1 MIPKSGYRVS
11 EKIVLKQKSETKWQ
25 LKMLSLYSAGREEDR
40 MTRTI
45 VALRTAAAILA
56 LCCAQIFPASAQDY
70 PTRPI
75 TLIVPY
81 PAGGGVDLMGRLIGQ
96 KLSVALNQQ
105 VVIENRGGAGG
116 MIGTRD
122 AARAAPD
129 GYTLVM
135 LLTGIS
141 LGANTGYD
149 VNKDF
154 APIGLVASTPIIVD
168 AHPSLPA
175 KSLADVIALAK
186 KEPGKLSAGTPPA
199 PTLNYF
205 AALLFNLL
213 AGTQI
218 TVVTYK
224 GTGPLTNDLLGNHVP
239 LGYNTIPASIS
250 NIAAG
255 QLRGLAVTST
265 KRSAAVP
272 DVPTAAESGLPGF
285 EVVQYYGLAAPAG
298 TPRPIVERLNKE
310 LRAIL
315 TSDEMKKRL
324 IDDGTDPT
332 PSTPEEYAA
341 NIASE
346 EGKWAALAQKLGLKF
361 E

>member
-1 MIPKSGYRVS
+1 MIHRS
-11 EKIVLKQKSETKWQ
+11 
-25 LKMLSLYSAGREEDR
+25 
-40 MTRTI
+40 
-45 VALRTAAAILA
+45 ILA
-56 LCCAQIFPASAQDY
+56 GLLACALAAVVIFGTPQPAAAQDY

-81 PAGGGVDLMGRLIGQ
+81 PAGGGVDVMGRLVGQ
-96 KLSVALNQQ
+96 KLSVALGQQ

-122 AARAAPD
+122 AARATPD

-154 APIGLVASTPIIVD
+154 APIGLVASTPIIVVT
-168 AHPSLPA
+168 HPSVA
-175 KSLADVIALAK
+175 ANSLSDIVALAK
-186 KEPGKLSAGTPPA
+186 KEPGKYSAGTPPA
-199 PTLNYF
+199 PTVNYF
-205 AALLFNLL
+205 AAELFNVM

-224 GTGPLTNDLLGNHVP
+224 GTGPLTNDLLGGHVQI
-239 LGYNTIPASIS
+239 GFNTIPASVS

-255 QLRGLAVTST
+255 ALRGIAVAAT
-265 KRSAAVP
+265 KRSAALP
-272 DVPTAAESGLPGF
+272 NVPTAAEAGLPGF
-285 EVVQYYGLAAPAG
+285 EAVQYYGLAAPAG

-315 TSDEMKKRL
+315 ATDDMKKL
-324 IDDGTDPT
+324 LVDAGSDPT

-341 NIASE
+341 NIQRE
-346 EGKWAALAQKLGLKF
+346 EGKWADLVKKLGLKL

>member
-1 MIPKSGYRVS
+1 MIR
-11 EKIVLKQKSETKWQ
+11 IID
-25 LKMLSLYSAGREEDR
+25 A
-40 MTRTI
+40 
-45 VALRTAAAILA
+45 ARTAGAAVLA
-56 LCCAQIFPASAQDY
+56 LCCAQVLSATAQDY

-75 TLIVPY
+75 TMIVPY
-81 PAGGGVDLMGRLIGQ
+81 PAGGGVDVMGRLIGA
-96 KLSVALNQQ
+96 KLSLALEQQ

-129 GYTLVM
+129 GYTIVM

-141 LGANTGYD
+141 LGSNTGYD

-175 KSLADVIALAK
+175 KSLAEVIALAK
-186 KEPGKLSAGTPPA
+186 KEPGKLSTGTPPA
-199 PTLNYF
+199 PTINYF
-205 AALLFNLL
+205 AARLFNLL
-213 AGTQI
+213 AGTDI

-224 GTGPLTNDLLGNHVP
+224 GTGPLTSDLLGNHVP
-239 LGYNTIPASIS
+239 LGFNTIPASVS

-255 QLRGLAVTST
+255 QLRGLAVAAD
-265 KRSAAVP
+265 KRSAALP
-272 DVPTAAESGLPGF
+272 DVPTAVESGLSGF
-285 EVVQYYGLAAPAG
+285 EAVQYYGLAAPAG

-310 LRAIL
+310 LRTIL
-315 TSDEMKKRL
+315 AADEMKQRL
-324 IDDGTDPT
+324 IADGSDPA
-332 PSTPEEYAA
+332 PSTPEEYAE
-341 NIASE
+341 NIKRE
-346 EGKWAALAQKLGLKF
+346 EAKWAGLVQKLGLTI

>member
-1 MIPKSGYRVS
+1 MIR
-11 EKIVLKQKSETKWQ
+11 I
-25 LKMLSLYSAGREEDR
+25 
-40 MTRTI
+40 I
-45 VALRTAAAILA
+45 VATLTTGAVAVA
-56 LCCAQIFPASAQDY
+56 LFAQIGPAAAQDY
-70 PTRPI
+70 PNRPI
-75 TLIVPY
+75 TMIVPY
-81 PAGGGVDLMGRLIGQ
+81 PPGGGVDVMGRLMGQ
-96 KLSVALNQQ
+96 KLSLALGQQ

-129 GYTLVM
+129 GYTIVM

-154 APIGLVASTPIIVD
+154 APIGVVASTPIIVD

-186 KEPGKLSAGTPPA
+186 KEPGKLAAGTPPA
-199 PTLNYF
+199 PTINYF
-205 AALLFNLL
+205 AAELFNLL
-213 AGTQI
+213 AGTEI

-224 GTGPLTNDLLGNHVP
+224 GTGPLTTDLLGNHVP
-239 LGYNTIPASIS
+239 LGFNTIPASIS
-250 NIAAG
+250 NIKAG
-255 QLRGLAVTST
+255 QLRGLAV
-265 KRSAAVP
+265 AASVRAAALP

-285 EVVQYYGLAAPAG
+285 EAVQYYGLAAPAG
-298 TPRPIVERLNKE
+298 TPRPIIERLNKE
-310 LRAIL
+310 LRTIL
-315 TSDEMKKRL
+315 AADEMKKRL
-324 IDDGTDPT
+324 IADGSDPA

-341 NIASE
+341 NIQRE
-346 EGKWAALAQKLGLKF
+346 EAKWSALVKKLGLKI

>member
-1 MIPKSGYRVS
+1 MIPKSGYRFL

-45 VALRTAAAILA
+45 VALRTAAAVLA

-341 NIASE
+341 NIVRE
-346 EGKWAALAQKLGLKF
+346 EGKWALWRKSSD
-361 E
+361 

>member
-1 MIPKSGYRVS
+1 MIRII
-11 EKIVLKQKSETKWQ
+11 EAARI
-25 LKMLSLYSAGREEDR
+25 AG
-40 MTRTI
+40 
-45 VALRTAAAILA
+45 AAALA
-56 LCCAQIFPASAQDY
+56 LVGAQVVSAAAQDY
-70 PTRPI
+70 PTRPM
-75 TLIVPY
+75 TMIVPY
-81 PAGGGVDLMGRLIGQ
+81 PAGGGVDVMGRLIGA
-96 KLSVALNQQ
+96 KLSMALGQQ

-129 GYTLVM
+129 GYTIVM

-168 AHPSLPA
+168 ANPALPA

-199 PTLNYF
+199 PTINYF
-205 AALLFNLL
+205 AAQLFNLL
-213 AGTQI
+213 AGTEI
-218 TVVTYK
+218 TVVSYK

-239 LGYNTIPASIS
+239 LGFNTIPASIS

-255 QLRGLAVTST
+255 QLRGLAVAAN

-285 EVVQYYGLAAPAG
+285 EAVQYYGLAAPAG

-315 TSDEMKKRL
+315 ATDEMKKRL
-324 IDDGTDPT
+324 LDDGADPT
-332 PSTPEEYAA
+332 PSTADEYAG
-341 NIASE
+341 NIARE
-346 EGKWAALAQKLGLKF
+346 EAKWAALVQKLGIKI

>member
-1 MIPKSGYRVS
+1 MIR
-11 EKIVLKQKSETKWQ
+11 I
-25 LKMLSLYSAGREEDR
+25 
-40 MTRTI
+40 I
-45 VALRTAAAILA
+45 VAVATSALAAAML
-56 LCCAQIFPASAQDY
+56 CAQPAPLVAQDY
-70 PTRPI
+70 PSRPI
-75 TLIVPY
+75 SMIVPY
-81 PAGGGVDLMGRLIGQ
+81 PAGGGVDLMGRLVGQ
-96 KLSVALNQQ
+96 RLSLALGQQ

-135 LLTGIS
+135 LLTGLS
-141 LGANTGYD
+141 LSANTGYD
-149 VNKDF
+149 LRKDF

-199 PTLNYF
+199 PTINYF
-205 AALLFNLL
+205 AAQLFNLL
-213 AGTQI
+213 AGTEI

-224 GTGPLTNDLLGNHVP
+224 GTGPLTTDLLGNHVP
-239 LGYNTIPASIS
+239 LGYNTIPASVS

-255 QLRGLAVTST
+255 QLRGLAVTS
-265 KRSAAVP
+265 KVRSAALP
-272 DVPTAAESGLPGF
+272 EVPTAAESGLPGF
-285 EVVQYYGLAAPAG
+285 EAVQYYGLAAPAG
-298 TPRPIVERLNKE
+298 TPRAIIERLNKE
-310 LRAIL
+310 LQTIL
-315 TSDEMKKRL
+315 NSDEMKQRL
-324 IDDGTDPT
+324 IADGSDPA

-341 NIASE
+341 NIDRE
-346 EGKWAALAQKLGLKF
+346 ESKWAALVQQLGLKL

>member
-1 MIPKSGYRVS
+1 
-11 EKIVLKQKSETKWQ
+11 
-25 LKMLSLYSAGREEDR
+25 
-40 MTRTI
+40 MTRI
-45 VALRTAAAILA
+45 FGMACGVGVAVLTL
-56 LCCAQIFPASAQDY
+56 LCAQVFSASAQDY
-70 PTRPI
+70 PTRPV

-81 PAGGGVDLMGRLIGQ
+81 PAGGGVDVMGRLIGQ

-186 KEPGKLSAGTPPA
+186 KEPGQLSAGTPPA
-199 PTLNYF
+199 PTINYF
-205 AALLFNLL
+205 AAQLFNLL
-213 AGTQI
+213 AATDI

-239 LGYNTIPASIS
+239 LGFNTIPASIS

-255 QLRGLAVTST
+255 QLR
-265 KRSAAVP
+265 
-272 DVPTAAESGLPGF
+272 
-285 EVVQYYGLAAPAG
+285 
-298 TPRPIVERLNKE
+298 
-310 LRAIL
+310 
-315 TSDEMKKRL
+315 
-324 IDDGTDPT
+324 
-332 PSTPEEYAA
+332 
-341 NIASE
+341 
-346 EGKWAALAQKLGLKF
+346 
-361 E
+361 

>member
-1 MIPKSGYRVS
+1 MIHRS
-11 EKIVLKQKSETKWQ
+11 
-25 LKMLSLYSAGREEDR
+25 
-40 MTRTI
+40 
-45 VALRTAAAILA
+45 ILA
-56 LCCAQIFPASAQDY
+56 GLLACALAAVVIFGASQPAAAQDY

-81 PAGGGVDLMGRLIGQ
+81 PAGGGVDVMGRLVGQ
-96 KLSVALNQQ
+96 KLSVALGQQ

-122 AARAAPD
+122 AARATPD

-154 APIGLVASTPIIVD
+154 APIGLVASTPIIVVT
-168 AHPSLPA
+168 HPSVA
-175 KSLADVIALAK
+175 ANSLSDIVALAK
-186 KEPGKLSAGTPPA
+186 KEPGKYSAGTPPA
-199 PTLNYF
+199 PTVNYF
-205 AALLFNLL
+205 AAELFNVM

-224 GTGPLTNDLLGNHVP
+224 GTGPLTNDLLGGHVQI
-239 LGYNTIPASIS
+239 GFNTIPASVS

-255 QLRGLAVTST
+255 ALHGIAVAAA
-265 KRSAAVP
+265 KRSAALP
-272 DVPTAAESGLPGF
+272 NVPTAAESGLPGF
-285 EVVQYYGLAAPAG
+285 EAVQYYGLAAPAG

-315 TSDEMKKRL
+315 TTADMKKL
-324 IDDGTDPT
+324 LVDAGSDPT

-341 NIASE
+341 NIQHE
-346 EGKWAALAQKLGLKF
+346 EGKWADLVKKLGLKL

>member
-1 MIPKSGYRVS
+1 MSRVTIAALTTS
-11 EKIVLKQKSETKWQ
+11 VL
-25 LKMLSLYSAGREEDR
+25 LVMAC
-40 MTRTI
+40 
-45 VALRTAAAILA
+45 VPA
-56 LCCAQIFPASAQDY
+56 FPAAAQDY
-70 PTRPI
+70 PTHPI

-81 PAGGGVDLMGRLIGQ
+81 PPGGGVDVMGRLIGQ
-96 KLSVALNQQ
+96 KLSVALGQQ

-122 AARAAPD
+122 AAKAAPD

-154 APIGLVASTPIIVD
+154 APIGIVASTPIIID
-168 AHPSLPA
+168 ANPSLPA
-175 KSLADVIALAK
+175 KSLSDVIALAK
-186 KEPGKLSAGTPPA
+186 KEPGKLAAGTPPA
-199 PTLNYF
+199 PTINYF
-205 AALLFNLL
+205 GAELFNLM
-213 AGTQI
+213 AGTDI

-224 GTGPLTNDLLGNHVP
+224 GTGPLTNDLLGNHVS
-239 LGYNTIPASIS
+239 LGFNTIPASVS

-255 QLRGLAVTST
+255 QLRGLAVAAPV
-265 KRSAAVP
+265 RSAALP
-272 DVPTAAESGLPGF
+272 DVPTAAQSGLPGF
-285 EVVQYYGLAAPAG
+285 EAVQYYGLAAPAG
-298 TPRPIVERLNKE
+298 TPRPIIDRLNKE

-315 TSDEMKKRL
+315 TFDEMKKRL
-324 IDDGTDPT
+324 IADGSDPV

-341 NIASE
+341 NIRHE
-346 EGKWAALAQKLGLKF
+346 EGKWAALIKKLGLKI

>member
-1 MIPKSGYRVS
+1 MKRVTIAALTTS
-11 EKIVLKQKSETKWQ
+11 ALVL
-25 LKMLSLYSAGREEDR
+25 ACA
-40 MTRTI
+40 
-45 VALRTAAAILA
+45 VALPAA
-56 LCCAQIFPASAQDY
+56 AQDY

-81 PAGGGVDLMGRLIGQ
+81 PPGGGVDVMGRLVGQ
-96 KLSVALNQQ
+96 KLSLALGQQ

-122 AARAAPD
+122 AAKAAPD

-141 LGANTGYD
+141 LGAPMGYD

-154 APIGLVASTPIIVD
+154 APIGIVASTPIIVD
-168 AHPSLPA
+168 ANPALPA
-175 KSLADVIALAK
+175 KSLSDVIALAK
-186 KEPGKLSAGTPPA
+186 KEPGKLAAGTPPA
-199 PTLNYF
+199 PTINYF
-205 AALLFNLL
+205 AAKLFNLM
-213 AGTQI
+213 TVTDI

-224 GTGPLTNDLLGNHVP
+224 GTGPLTNDLLGNHVS
-239 LGYNTIPASIS
+239 LGFNTIPASIS

-255 QLRGLAVTST
+255 QVRGLAVAASA
-265 KRSAAVP
+265 RSAALP
-272 DVPTAAESGLPGF
+272 DVPTAAQAGLPGF
-285 EVVQYYGLAAPAG
+285 EAVQYYGLAAPAG
-298 TPRPIVERLNKE
+298 TPRPIVDRLNKE

-324 IDDGTDPT
+324 IADGSDPA

-341 NIASE
+341 NIKRE
-346 EGKWAALAQKLGLKF
+346 EGKWAALVQKLGLKI

>member
-1 MIPKSGYRVS
+1 MIR
-11 EKIVLKQKSETKWQ
+11 I
-25 LKMLSLYSAGREEDR
+25 
-40 MTRTI
+40 I
-45 VALRTAAAILA
+45 VATLA
-56 LCCAQIFPASAQDY
+56 VGAVVMGLWAQIGPAAAQDY
-70 PTRPI
+70 PNRPI
-75 TLIVPY
+75 TMIVPY
-81 PAGGGVDLMGRLIGQ
+81 PPGGGVDVMGRLMGQ
-96 KLSVALNQQ
+96 KLSLALGQQ

-129 GYTLVM
+129 GYTIVM

-154 APIGLVASTPIIVD
+154 APIGVVASTPIIVD

-175 KSLADVIALAK
+175 KSLAEVIALAK

-199 PTLNYF
+199 PTINYF
-205 AALLFNLL
+205 AAQLFNLL
-213 AGTQI
+213 AGTDI

-224 GTGPLTNDLLGNHVP
+224 GTGPLTTDLLGNHVP
-239 LGYNTIPASIS
+239 LGFNTIPASIS

-255 QLRGLAVTST
+255 QLRGLAVTSHV
-265 KRSAAVP
+265 RSAALP

-285 EVVQYYGLAAPAG
+285 EAVQYYGLAAPAG
-298 TPRPIVERLNKE
+298 TPRPIIERLNRE
-310 LRAIL
+310 LRTIL
-315 TSDEMKKRL
+315 AADEMKKRL
-324 IDDGTDPT
+324 IADGSDPA

-341 NIASE
+341 NIQRE
-346 EGKWAALAQKLGLKF
+346 EAKWSALVQKLGLKL